1 VREIKIIMLITSI
14 LYNLIKKAWNTS
26 CASADHDGG
35 VGGGTLYYIQACKFL
50 KL

>member
-1 VREIKIIMLITSI
+1 MLITSI

-26 CASADHDGG
+26 CASADDDDGG

>member
-1 VREIKIIMLITSI
+1 VREIKITTSI

-26 CASADHDGG
+26 CASADDDDDGG